1 MSLFGNKNNIKEQSM
16 GKGFVILSVSN
27 ILVRCMS
34 LLFVPACIMLLGG
47 ESEYS
52 IYYSANQVFSFVYVL
67 TTAGLPVAISKIV
80 TEMTST
86 NNRAQAK
93 QAFRIC
99 RDIMLIIGLVFGF
112 LMMIYSKQIAVLM
125 NNEDCWMGVL
135 FLGPTV
141 FVCSL
146 LSAYRGYLQG
156 MKNMTPTA
164 ISQVVEQIV
173 HVVVAL
179 ILILVLRG
187 KGIVWAVAGGSIGTL
202 AGAVV
207 ALLIVYKYYL
217 SYKNNEDSYLL
228 SHNEIPKEKLPTKT
242 LLLRILFYSL
252 PITLNSGIQYG
263 GNLIDTSVLKGRL
276 MAGGFMEVDARSLH
290 GMMGATRQILNVPNS
305 LVSSLCISLLPVI
318 AGLYAAKKLNEAKNK
333 ANYAFRLCYTLAVPI
348 SVAMCVFAEPMYT
361 VLGLGD
367 GYRLLSYMSFSVL
380 LMAIVHL
387 QSSVMQS
394 VNQLFTSMFFMAI
407 GVATKLILNYFL
419 IAIPS
424 VNIYGAII
432 ATYISYIIPLLLNHI
447 FLIKKRN
454 IKIKLLRL
462 LIAPALS
469 SGVMITGAT
478 LVYVLFDFLCDK
490 VFGNYL
496 TSLIS
501 LLFAA
506 TCGVVVYFVTL
517 YKLHGI
523 DEDDIALVI
532 PKRIRDTFKR
542 KNKRNA

>member
-1 MSLFGNKNNIKEQSM
+1 
-16 GKGFVILSVSN
+16 
-27 ILVRCMS
+27 
-34 LLFVPACIMLLGG
+34 
-47 ESEYS
+47 
-52 IYYSANQVFSFVYVL
+52 
-67 TTAGLPVAISKIV
+67 
-80 TEMTST
+80 
-86 NNRAQAK
+86 
-93 QAFRIC
+93 
-99 RDIMLIIGLVFGF
+99 
-112 LMMIYSKQIAVLM
+112 
-125 NNEDCWMGVL
+125 
-135 FLGPTV
+135 
-141 FVCSL
+141 
-146 LSAYRGYLQG
+146 
-156 MKNMTPTA
+156 MTPTA

-318 AGLYAAKKLNEAKNK
+318 AGLYAAKKLDEAKNK

-387 QSSVMQS
+387 QSSVMQI
-394 VNQLFTSMFFMAI
+394 VNQLFTSMF
-407 GVATKLILNYFL
+407 LW
-419 IAIPS
+419 
-424 VNIYGAII
+424 
-432 ATYISYIIPLLLNHI
+432 
-447 FLIKKRN
+447 R
-454 IKIKLLRL
+454 
-462 LIAPALS
+462 
-469 SGVMITGAT
+469 
-478 LVYVLFDFLCDK
+478 
-490 VFGNYL
+490 
-496 TSLIS
+496 
-501 LLFAA
+501 
-506 TCGVVVYFVTL
+506 
-517 YKLHGI
+517 
-523 DEDDIALVI
+523 
-532 PKRIRDTFKR
+532 
-542 KNKRNA
+542 

>member
-16 GKGFVILSVSN
+16 GKGFVVLSVSN
-27 ILVRCMS
+27 ILVKCMS

-47 ESEYS
+47 DSEYS

-93 QAFRIC
+93 QAFKIC
-99 RDIMLIIGLVFGF
+99 RLIMFVIGTVFGL
-112 LMMIYSKQIAVLM
+112 LMMVYSKQIAVLM

-141 FVCSL
+141 LVCSL

-164 ISQVVEQIV
+164 ISQVVEQLV
-173 HVVVAL
+173 HVIVAL

-202 AGAVV
+202 AGAIV

-217 SYKNNEDSYLL
+217 TYKNNEDSYLL
-228 SHNEIPKEKLPTKT
+228 SHSEIQSELLPTKK

-263 GNLIDTSVLKGRL
+263 GNMIDTSVLKGRL
-276 MAGGFMEVDARSLH
+276 MVAGFSEVDARSLH

-318 AGLYAAKKLNEAKNK
+318 AGLYAAKKFEETKNK
-333 ANYAFRLCYTLAVPI
+333 ANYAFKLCYILAVPI
-348 SVAMCVFAEPMYT
+348 SVAMCVFAEPIYT
-361 VLGLGD
+361 ILGLGN
-367 GYRLLSYMSFSVL
+367 GYILLSYMSFSIL
-380 LMAIVHL
+380 LVAIVHL

-407 GVATKLILNYFL
+407 GVTTKLILNYFL
-419 IAIPS
+419 ISIPS
-424 VNIYGAII
+424 INIYGAII
-432 ATYISYIIPLLLNHI
+432 ATYISYLIPLCLNHI
-447 FLIKKRN
+447 FLIRKRKL
-454 IKIKLLRL
+454 KIKHFS
-462 LIAPALS
+462 LILPAFLS
-469 SGVMITGAT
+469 SGVMIAGSS
-478 LVYVLFDFLCDK
+478 LVYVLFDYLCDK
-490 VFGNYL
+490 IFGNYL
-496 TSLIS
+496 TSFVSLI
-501 LLFAA
+501 FA
-506 TCGVVVYFVTL
+506 TVVGVALYFVTM
-517 YKLHGI
+517 YKLRGI
-523 DEDDIALVI
+523 DEEDIALVV
-532 PKRIRDTFKR
+532 PKKIRAVFNR
-542 KNKRNA
+542 KK